1 MDTIEGLRTFL
12 AVVTEGSFVGGARKL
27 MISPALAS
35 KYVGELESQLG
46 VRLLNRTTRSLSVTE
61 LGEVYVDRSRYVLE
75 QYDEMQSITK
85 AGGSKEPQG
94 ELRLTAPAAF
104 GESYLVQAISVFL
117 LKYPEISV
125 DLDITDEKVD
135 LVSQGID
142 LAIRDGAL
150 EDSSLVCKRLL
161 PARNF
166 ICAAPEYL
174 RERGTPTHPLELKM
188 HSCILDSNSDN
199 RNVWSIEI
207 DGRIQNVRVS
217 GGFAVNSLKSVHA
230 YTLEGAGIAKL
241 PDYCVDLDLKAGRL
255 ERILKDFSTPR
266 HAMYAIYPHGQYL
279 PSKVRLFI
287 DFIAAYFDGEK
298 VSNPGL
304 QQSANLLD

>member
-1 MDTIEGLRTFL
+1 MDTIEGMRTFL

-35 KYVGELESQLG
+35 KYVGELESRLG

-61 LGEVYVDRSRYVLE
+61 LGKEYVDRSRYVLE
-75 QYDEMQSITK
+75 QYDEMENVTK
-85 AGGSKEPQG
+85 AGSKEPQG

-104 GESYLVQAISVFL
+104 GERYLVRAIAVFRRE
-117 LKYPEISV
+117 YPGIRV
-125 DLDITDEKVD
+125 DLDITDQKVD

-161 PARNF
+161 PARNV

-174 RERGTPTHPLELKM
+174 KERGIPKHPLELEM
-188 HSCILDSNSDN
+188 HTCILDSNSGN
-199 RNVWSIEI
+199 RNVWPIYF
-207 DGRIQNVRVS
+207 DGRMQKVRIS
-217 GGFAVNSLKSVHA
+217 GGFAVNSLNAVHEYA
-230 YTLEGAGIAKL
+230 LTGTGIAKL
-241 PDYCVDLDLKAGRL
+241 PGYCVDVDLKGGRL
-255 ERILKDFSTPR
+255 ERILKAFSTPR
-266 HAMYAIYPHGQYL
+266 HAIYAIYPHSKFL

-287 DFIAAYFDGEK
+287 DFLASYFEGDSA
-298 VSNPGL
+298 SNPGL
-304 QQSANLLD
+304 RQSANLLD